1 MQEESMKFEQAMTR
15 LDEIVRQLERGDV
28 PLENALSLFEEGT
41 AMVRRCNDLL
51 GEAEQKVVKLS
62 KGPDGEPVEQEFIDE
77 QAGL

>member
-77 QAGL
+77 PAGL